1 MRFSLRSTKYQG
13 DKDKLITNY
22 PQLSIYDLE
31 IETLKNGQQR
41 TWIDLDDILSFY
53 LLLEEDIIIEKC
65 MGVYRIE
72 IYDDFRE

>member
-1 MRFSLRSTKYQG
+1 MRFSLRSTRYHG
-13 DKDKLITNY
+13 DKEKLIENY

-31 IETLKNGQQR
+31 VETLKNGQQI

-65 MGVYRIE
+65 TGIYRIE